1 MFSESAADAV
11 SAAAPTS
18 VRRQRVVGG
27 STGKLKSYFR
37 ADSGAEAIDLSRA
50 IGRYKRETVAGQ
62 KKTDAVRHIGK
73 RVFYRIDGQWID
85 SAYKKEMKTRRIAF
99 ACDDYFKL
107 LDDHPE
113 LKPCLALGER
123 IIVVLDGTAILIE
136 VAP

>member
-1 MFSESAADAV
+1 MPAAVAYFHRCCQWGKGPIQRPDV
-11 SAAAPTS
+11 LCVVWCAAPGPRKLHQHGAQT
-18 VRRQRVVGG
+18 VR
-27 STGKLKSYFR
+27 F
-37 ADSGAEAIDLSRA
+37 
-50 IGRYKRETVAGQ
+50 
-62 KKTDAVRHIGK
+62 GK
-73 RVFYRIDGQWID
+73 RVFYRIDGQWLD